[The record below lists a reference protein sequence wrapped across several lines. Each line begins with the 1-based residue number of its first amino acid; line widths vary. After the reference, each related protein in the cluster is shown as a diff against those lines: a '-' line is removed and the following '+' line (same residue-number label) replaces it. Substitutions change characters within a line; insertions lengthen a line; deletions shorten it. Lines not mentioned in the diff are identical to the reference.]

1 MCTIDANWPC
11 QVWLDEFTWHL
22 HLKTICWRLIFQLHS
37 GISFSCRTK
46 ILPNVSPTSSPW
58 GFWFFFDKI
67 TNLNVVVAML
77 IALWSSLFCQ
87 SKFLGCFSRRKF
99 CFNIGWAIIL
109 IICITVFSVEWKH
122 RLKILNFCRTS
133 KGLNRLHQL
142 QLHWISSS
150 QSFVFH
156 PCNNF
161 SDWWFCFQ
169 FVLQ

>member
-1 MCTIDANWPC
+1 MLKANFSIAFWNKL
-11 QVWLDEFTWHL
+11 QLSNQDFTECIAYIFTL
-22 HLKTICWRLIFQLHS
+22 RLLIF
-37 GISFSCRTK
+37 
-46 ILPNVSPTSSPW
+46 
-58 GFWFFFDKI
+58 FDEI

-109 IICITVFSVEWKH
+109 TICITVFSVEWKH

-156 PCNNF
+156 PRNNF
-161 SDWWFCFQ
+161 SDWWFSFQ